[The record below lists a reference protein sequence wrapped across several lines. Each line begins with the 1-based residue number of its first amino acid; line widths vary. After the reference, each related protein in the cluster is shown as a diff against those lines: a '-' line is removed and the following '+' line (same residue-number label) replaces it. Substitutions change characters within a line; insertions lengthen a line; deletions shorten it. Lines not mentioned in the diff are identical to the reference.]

1 MKTSLRWLQSHLK
14 QNVTA
19 EQAEATLMA
28 LGFPLETTQALADGD
43 VMLDVEIT
51 SNRPDCL
58 SHQGI
63 ARELAAGL
71 SLDLIPLELHFT
83 PAMVEGT
90 AVDTLTRVDL
100 LAPDACPVYT
110 ARVIRG
116 VKVGPSPAWLVQRLE
131 AIGLRSVNNIVDIT
145 NYVMMDM
152 GQPLHAFDMQRLHEK
167 RIVVRQAKQGEK
179 FIAIDGSK
187 HELQSNMLVIADV
200 NNPVAVAGVM
210 GGLESE
216 VGTSTTDVLLEA
228 AVFDQLSIR
237 RTSRALKLKS
247 DSSYR
252 FERGVDAQGVE
263 RASRRAALM
272 MVQLAGGKIA
282 QGVIRA
288 GQTEPALRQVTLRPT
303 RCNAILGI
311 ELSIDEITALLG
323 KLGFAPVCD
332 AAKDIITCTVPS
344 HRLDVHREIDLIEEV
359 ARLAGYDRLPV
370 REHLTVTVRREQPQV
385 TAWQMV
391 RQMLNAHGYNETINF
406 SFVQP
411 QMGQPF
417 VPGDAQ
423 AVMMDD
429 ERRKREPMLRPS
441 LVPSL
446 LVCRKANQDAGNS
459 AVRVYENAATWLR
472 VQGNIVEYRKLGLYA
487 DVMNSSS
494 GGATAA
500 VEAALRDIR
509 GLIVE
514 LAARLSPGKVT
525 FVPMQL
531 PWLTA
536 GAEVR
541 WGDRI
546 LGWCGQLA
554 PSVQQLFELQGA
566 GVVAELELV
575 SMLEGYPPMKQV
587 TPLARFPAIERDLSV
602 VVDEAITW
610 AQVETVVQATK
621 PALLEE
627 LRFVTTYRGKP
638 IQAGKK
644 SVTLRMLFRD
654 AGTTLRHEQVDP
666 QVAAVLE
673 ALKNKL
679 AAELRQ

>member
-19 EQAEATLMA
+19 PQAEATLMA

-71 SLDLIPLELHFT
+71 SLDLIPLDLQLA
-83 PAMVEGT
+83 PVMVDDA
-90 AVDTLTRVDL
+90 AVDTLTKVDL
-100 LAPDACPVYT
+100 QAPQACPVYT

-152 GQPLHAFDMQRLHEK
+152 GQPLHAFDMQRLKEK
-167 RIVVRQAKQGEK
+167 RIVVRHARQGEK

-187 HELQSNMLVIADV
+187 HELQKNMLVIADASS
-200 NNPVAVAGVM
+200 PVAVAGVM

-216 VGTSTTDVLLEA
+216 VNATTTDVLLET
-228 AVFDQLSIR
+228 AVFDPLTIR

-252 FERGVDAQGVE
+252 FERGVDLHGVE
-263 RASRRAALM
+263 RASRRAALL

-282 QGVIRA
+282 EGVIRA
-288 GQTEPALRQVTLRPT
+288 GQVEPALRQVTLRPT

-311 ELSIDEITALLG
+311 DLASDEITSLLG
-323 KLGFAPVCD
+323 KLGFAPVCEASND
-332 AAKDIITCTVPS
+332 QITCTVPS
-344 HRLDVHREIDLIEEV
+344 QRLDVHREIDLIEEV

-370 REHLTVTVRREQPQV
+370 RDHLTVTVRREQPQV
-385 TAWQMV
+385 TAWQTV
-391 RQMLNAHGYNETINF
+391 RQMLNAHGYYETINF

-411 QMGQPF
+411 ELGQPF
-417 VPGDAQ
+417 VPADAQ

-429 ERRKREPMLRPS
+429 ERRKKEPMLRPS
-441 LVPSL
+441 LSPSL

-459 AVRVYENAATWLR
+459 GVRVYENAATWLR
-472 VQGNIVEYRKLGLYA
+472 VQGNIVEHRKLGLYA
-487 DVMNSSS
+487 DVDGSSG

-500 VEAALRDIR
+500 VETALRDMR
-509 GLIVE
+509 GMIEE

-531 PWLTA
+531 SWLKA

-554 PSVQQLFELQGA
+554 PGLQQLFELQGA

-587 TPLARFPAIERDLSV
+587 TPLARYPAIERDLSI

-610 AQVETVVQATK
+610 AQVQAVVQAVK
-621 PALLEE
+621 PALLEA
-627 LRFVTTYRGKP
+627 LCFVTTYRGKP
-638 IQAGKK
+638 ITTGKK

-654 AGTTLRHEQVDP
+654 AYATLRHEQVDP
-666 QVAAVLE
+666 QVASVLE
-673 ALKNKL
+673 ALKSQL
-679 AAELRQ
+679 GAELRQ